1 MTVSAAIRAA
11 EKLLPGR
18 PAPDGANDPRWQA
31 IIAVSEFIE
40 GEPEPVWEF
49 AKRWGSHEQEDVRA
63 AIATCILE
71 HLLEHHFDMLFP
83 RIATAAREDARFM
96 DTLQQCERFGQSL
109 IPKNARR
116 LDRLI
121 REAHRAS

>member
-18 PAPDGANDPRWQA
+18 PAPDGATDPRWQA

-40 GEPEPVWEF
+40 AEPEPVLEF
-49 AKRWGSHEQEDVRA
+49 AKRWGSHEQEDLRA

-71 HLLEHHFDMLFP
+71 HLLEHHFDLLFP
-83 RIATAAREDARFM
+83 RIEAAARENVRFM
-96 DTLQQCERFGQSL
+96 DTLGQCERFGQSL
-109 IPKNARR
+109 IPKNASR

-121 REAHRAS
+121 KETHRAS